1 MATPLTVDGG
11 GGVAV
16 LSNSVNKVDS
26 SSSRSTNGF
35 LKSSEEEPR
44 SPILI
49 FLFFHKAI
57 RKELDALHRLA
68 MAFATGKQAD
78 IRPLLE
84 RYHLLRSIYKHHS
97 NAEDEVLILFFLFP
111 YSGFI
116 FFEILKFRWSFSVC
130 SGKWIYSRISC
141 DIWIIR
147 TWCCYT
153 IVCIWLLNLQCWWR
167 FCCNCVLG

>member
-1 MATPLTVDGG
+1 MATPLTGLQHMDGG

-26 SSSRSTNGF
+26 SSSSSANGC
-35 LKSSEEEPR
+35 LKPR

-68 MAFATGKQAD
+68 MAFAIGKRTD

-84 RYHLLRSIYKHHS
+84 RYHFLRSIYKHHS
-97 NAEDEVLILFFLFP
+97 NAEDEVN
-111 YSGFI
+111 I
-116 FFEILKFRWSFSVC
+116 FSFVSYSFSL
-130 SGKWIYSRISC
+130 SFE
-141 DIWIIR
+141 
-147 TWCCYT
+147 
-153 IVCIWLLNLQCWWR
+153 LH
-167 FCCNCVLG
+167 

>member
-11 GGVAV
+11 GGLAV

-35 LKSSEEEPR
+35 LKSSEEEEPR

-68 MAFATGKQAD
+68 MAFATGKQTD

-84 RYHLLRSIYKHHS
+84 RYHFLRSIYKHHS

-111 YSGFI
+111 CSGFI
-116 FFEILKFRWSFSVC
+116 FFEILKFR
-130 SGKWIYSRISC
+130 
-141 DIWIIR
+141 
-147 TWCCYT
+147 
-153 IVCIWLLNLQCWWR
+153 
-167 FCCNCVLG
+167 